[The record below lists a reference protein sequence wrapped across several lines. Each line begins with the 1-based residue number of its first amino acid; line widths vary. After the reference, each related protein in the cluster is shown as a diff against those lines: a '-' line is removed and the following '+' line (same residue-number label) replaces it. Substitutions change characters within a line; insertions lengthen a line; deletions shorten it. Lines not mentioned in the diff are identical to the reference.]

1 MLAEVLLE
9 KIRNDRGHGA
19 TELAIMAIEGIRQTA
34 RSLESEGQSELRHI
48 IQNLVVSLATSRPS
62 IVALSN
68 LLEQLLQAFTRVETE
83 DFKMLVDQSCED
95 ILVLIQKARS
105 RAVKNMLGLI
115 KADDVVMTH
124 SISST
129 VKNVFLE
136 LKRAQARN
144 HIIVTESRPGDEGK
158 ILAEFLAEIEI
169 ATTYITEAQID
180 LWMPEADMV
189 VVGADAVL
197 ADGSVLNKCGT
208 NLMALSANYHNVPV
222 YVCAETFKQSANNH
236 YELEKMD
243 PNELK
248 VNIAGVSVSN
258 TYFEKVPVDLIT
270 AWVN

>member
-1 MLAEVLLE
+1 
-9 KIRNDRGHGA
+9 
-19 TELAIMAIEGIRQTA
+19 
-34 RSLESEGQSELRHI
+34 
-48 IQNLVVSLATSRPS
+48 
-62 IVALSN
+62 
-68 LLEQLLQAFTRVETE
+68 
-83 DFKMLVDQSCED
+83 
-95 ILVLIQKARS
+95 
-105 RAVKNMLGLI
+105 
-115 KADDVVMTH
+115 
-124 SISST
+124 
-129 VKNVFLE
+129 
-136 LKRAQARN
+136 
-144 HIIVTESRPGDEGK
+144 
-158 ILAEFLAEIEI
+158 
-169 ATTYITEAQID
+169 
-180 LWMPEADMV
+180 MV